1 MASGGG
7 GDAGERLKFGGRLS
21 HCGNRSWPHTSRME
35 LSPHRFANARPL
47 FDNGFEP
54 AASRVTVIL
63 SAAEPF
69 RVNGRLMSGF
79 VAGPQTAPLR
89 ITYPANATCFEWSF
103 SIIHS
108 EHVLGLQP
116 IELCNQ
122 TVALTDLPRTEN
134 VKRALDGS
142 SMSFDPNEV
151 TKCPL
156 VQFAWDELRREGRTT
171 LGDLSDRVG
180 LSLRRLEQVFRNTFD
195 LSPKQVQSL
204 FRYERATA
212 FLRDGNT
219 NLVET
224 ALLAGYSDQSHM
236 TREFRRF
243 AAVTP
248 ATMRAALRIA
258 E

>member
-1 MASGGG
+1 M
-7 GDAGERLKFGGRLS
+7 
-21 HCGNRSWPHTSRME
+21 
-35 LSPHRFANARPL
+35 
-47 FDNGFEP
+47 
-54 AASRVTVIL
+54 
-63 SAAEPF
+63 
-69 RVNGRLMSGF
+69 
-79 VAGPQTAPLR
+79 
-89 ITYPANATCFEWSF
+89 
-103 SIIHS
+103 
-108 EHVLGLQP
+108 
-116 IELCNQ
+116 
-122 TVALTDLPRTEN
+122 
-134 VKRALDGS
+134 KRALDGS